1 MKRVRN
7 NQREMTPPDSTIQ
20 FTPQHTRRILC
31 LFPKYAW
38 SFATFNYAFP
48 LMGSVKA
55 FMPPQGILLIAAL
68 APARWEI
75 RFIDEN
81 VQPAMESDLCW
92 ADVVFTTGMHIQR
105 EQIQDVIVRA
115 HRAGRSVVLGGP
127 SASSAPEWYP
137 DADIIHCGEAGDA
150 TRRLF
155 ELIDRAPER
164 FPRQVILR
172 TVERLPMTELPV
184 PAYHLIDVHNY
195 LLCTVQ
201 FSSGCPHTCDYCDIP
216 VLYGHRPRHKNP
228 SQVIRELDLLATA
241 GTPSIYF
248 VDDNFIGDPQATREL
263 LEHLVAWQDK
273 WDGQVRLS
281 CEATLSLAEYPDIL
295 AQMRDAF
302 FTNVFCGVETPESGA
317 LRAIKKTVN
326 LKKPILDAIDT
337 LNGYGIEVAVGLIMG
352 FDTDTEQTP
361 IAIADFIR
369 ASQAPVQAVN
379 ILYALPKTQ
388 LYERLQEAGRIVCDD
403 HRDSNIQF
411 LQPYEQV
418 VANWR
423 RVIAEAYEPKAL
435 YHRYATQAE
444 KTYPH
449 RRSPKHPLLQ
459 ATPRNLRRAFSIFTR
474 LVWRAGLQADYRT
487 EFWSMFWSQLRQGRI
502 ENIFQ
507 IAMVAY
513 HLINY
518 ARDCV
523 AGRMHA
529 SNYAHQIRPQPS
541 ISKSRIRYFPK
552 KVNQSISQQ
561 HRVERLGGR

>member
-7 NQREMTPPDSTIQ
+7 NQSEMTPPDSTFQ

-31 LFPKYAW
+31 IFPKYAW

-81 VQPAMESDLCW
+81 VRPAAEADLCW

-115 HRAGRSVVLGGP
+115 HRTGRSVVLGGP

-137 DADIIHCGEAGDA
+137 EADIIHCGEAGDA

-164 FPRQVILR
+164 VPRQVILR

-184 PAYHLIDVHNY
+184 PAYHLINVHNY

-216 VLYGHRPRHKNP
+216 ALYGHRPRHKNP
-228 SQVIRELDLLATA
+228 SQVIRELDLLAAA

-263 LEHLVAWQDK
+263 LDHLVAWQDK

-352 FDTDTEQTP
+352 FDTDTERTP
-361 IAIADFIR
+361 LAIADFIR

-423 RVIAEAYEPKAL
+423 RVIAEAYEPRAL
-435 YHRYATQAE
+435 YQRYATQAE

-474 LVWRAGLQADYRT
+474 LIWRAGLRADYHT
-487 EFWSMFWSQLRQGRI
+487 EFWSMFWSQLRLGRI

-529 SNYAHQIRPQPS
+529 SNYAQQIRPQPS
-541 ISKSRIRYFPK
+541 ISKFRNRYFPK

-561 HRVERLGGR
+561 HRVERLG

>member
-1 MKRVRN
+1 MKRLHN
-7 NQREMTPPDSTIQ
+7 NQSEMVPPAAPFQ
-20 FTPQHTRRILC
+20 FAPQHPRRILC
-31 LFPKYAW
+31 VFPEYAW

-48 LMGSVKA
+48 LMRSVQA

-68 APARWEI
+68 VPARWEV

-81 VQPAMESDLCW
+81 VRPATEEDLRW
-92 ADVVFTTGMHIQR
+92 AEVVFTTGMHIQR
-105 EQIQDVIVRA
+105 EQIQDIIVRA

-137 DADIIHCGEAGDA
+137 EADIIHCGEAGDA

-155 ELIDRAPER
+155 ELLDRASSGR
-164 FPRQVILR
+164 LSQQIILR
-172 TVERLPMTELPV
+172 TVERLPMTEWPM
-184 PAYHLIDVHNY
+184 PAYHLINVRNY

-216 VLYGHRPRHKNP
+216 ALYGRRPRHKNP
-228 SQVIRELDLLATA
+228 AQIIRELDFLAAA

-263 LEHLVAWQDK
+263 LEPLVAWQNK

-281 CEATLSLAEYPDIL
+281 CEATLRLAEYPDIL

-302 FTNVFCGVETPESGA
+302 FTNVFCGVETPEPGA
-317 LRAIKKTVN
+317 LRAIRKTVN
-326 LKKPILDAIDT
+326 LQKPILDVIDT

-361 IAIADFIR
+361 QAIADFIR
-369 ASQAPVQAVN
+369 ASQAPIHTVN
-379 ILYALPKTQ
+379 ILYALPKTP
-388 LYERLQEAGRIVCDD
+388 LHERLQAAGRIVCDA

-411 LQPYEQV
+411 LQPYERV

-423 RVIAEAYEPKAL
+423 RVIAEAYEPRAL
-435 YHRYATQAE
+435 YQRYATQAE

-449 RRSPKHPLLQ
+449 RRRPRHPLRQ
-459 ATPRNLRRAFSIFTR
+459 ATPRNLRRAFSILTR
-474 LVWRAGLQADYRT
+474 LIRRAGLQADYRA
-487 EFWSMFWSQLRQGRI
+487 EFWSMFWTQLRQGRI

-529 SNYAHQIRPQPS
+529 SNYARRIRPQP
-541 ISKSRIRYFPK
+541 IGSR
-552 KVNQSISQQ
+552 
-561 HRVERLGGR
+561 